1 MVKGQAREETYALQP
16 PALCLPG
23 VLCSGLGGQRAF
35 PGNRLPELGASIRY
49 KLMKVALL
57 EHAGG
62 ESAREKIRIHP
73 LRLSQP
79 PSRQSES
86 FREA

>member
-1 MVKGQAREETYALQP
+1 MLSSHLPSACQVSCAQGSVAKGL
-16 PALCLPG
+16 
-23 VLCSGLGGQRAF
+23 F
-35 PGNRLPELGASIRY
+35 PGNRLPELGASLRY

-73 LRLSQP
+73 LRLAQP
-79 PSRQSES
+79 PSHQSES
-86 FREA
+86 FREP